1 MTKEQAIE
9 ELKIQ
14 QKNND
19 VEIAHGEAD
28 HILCKLLIKL
38 GFKEVIVEY
47 EKVDKWYA

>member
-14 QKNND
+14 QKSKD
-19 VEIAHGEAD
+19 VEYAHVQAD
-28 HILCKLLIKL
+28 NILCKLLIKL
-38 GFKEVIVEY
+38 GFGEVIAEY